1 MIPSMTILL
10 IQAYVRHTQR
20 AATMR
25 PQSYA
30 ATVNVASRLPSC

>member
-20 AATMR
+20 AD
-25 PQSYA
+25 YHA
-30 ATVNVASRLPSC
+30 AAELRSHG